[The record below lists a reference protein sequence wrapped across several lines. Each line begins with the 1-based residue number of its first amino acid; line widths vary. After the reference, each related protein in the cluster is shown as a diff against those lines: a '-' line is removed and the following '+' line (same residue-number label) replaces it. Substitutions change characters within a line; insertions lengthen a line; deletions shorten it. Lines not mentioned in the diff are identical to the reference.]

1 MAQNGA
7 RLPRRGGMWFD
18 VVVCFGPGHDAAHPR
33 LRVRSGNNTGK
44 GIEMRLGTGLATLQ
58 VLALL
63 LAAGCSQPAQKEFTG
78 ERQAAPGIPLADLDT
93 GQQGKPAPTDLG
105 DVESTIV
112 FSATATPGIL
122 PEQVSV
128 DEMMTAR
135 GRMAMCTI
143 TVRPPYPASLMV
155 RLILEPQ
162 REFADTPV
170 VLRGHAYRDEAPLSP
185 GLATVIGANTPPPAA
200 APQMPVNWP
209 RTFDVDVMQGLDT
222 PPDSMLVVGRL
233 DAYLTEPGTPEN
245 SLDPATA
252 ESAQKTQ
259 LMSSPLRINFLK

>member
-1 MAQNGA
+1 M
-7 RLPRRGGMWFD
+7 R
-18 VVVCFGPGHDAAHPR
+18 FGI
-33 LRVRSGNNTGK
+33 NWT
-44 GIEMRLGTGLATLQ
+44 
-58 VLALL
+58 VLAVLTLL
-63 LAAGCSQPAQKEFTG
+63 VGAGCSQPAQKEFTG
-78 ERQAAPGIPLADLDT
+78 ERQAAPGAPLAELDT
-93 GQQGKPAPTDLG
+93 GAETKPVPTDVG
-105 DVESTIV
+105 DVESSIV

-155 RLILEPQ
+155 RLTLEPQ

-185 GLATVIGANTPPPAA
+185 GLATVIGANAPPPSA
-200 APQMPVNWP
+200 APQMPVTWQ
-209 RTFDVDVMQGLDT
+209 RTFDVDVMQGLAT

-233 DAYLTEPGTPEN
+233 DAYLTSPGTPEN

-252 ESAQKTQ
+252 ESAKKTQ
-259 LMSSPLRINFLK
+259 LLSSPVRINFVK